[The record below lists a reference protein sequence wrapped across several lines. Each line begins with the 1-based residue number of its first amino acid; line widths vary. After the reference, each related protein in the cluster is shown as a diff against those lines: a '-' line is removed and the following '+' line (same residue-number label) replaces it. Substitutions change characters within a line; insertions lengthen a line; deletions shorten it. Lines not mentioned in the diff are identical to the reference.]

1 MSELLTNAASR
12 RTLLRSALA
21 LAVAAPALAACG
33 ADDPDPAPVNQGDG
47 KFPGVKIN
55 VACNPSSLQAC
66 TEAGKQWGAQ
76 TGATVNAQVIPF
88 AERATSYASWIVS
101 KDGSYDVLYG
111 GVDFISNFGDKI
123 YLPMKDLLGDTSDY
137 VPAALGQLTKAGSLL
152 AAPLFA
158 DMLLFWYNKTDWS
171 KAGLPEKIPGTWDEL
186 YGYAP
191 KLGVEGREPC
201 VIPWNNNGV
210 PFWISFF
217 NSTKGQL
224 FSDDKSQLLFDND
237 NGLNTWKAISR
248 GFQAKFFG
256 PAGSNAVGDQ
266 DTSLL
271 FNQNLA
277 ACQAATTGFGATAG
291 SSDPAKKSIIKK
303 EEVGYAVMPGI
314 TAGSSGSVIV
324 AEGLGI
330 NKFSKNR
337 DAALSFI
344 KFTTGAEFQKQ
355 MVLGKAGQVLP
366 SSRLSVSKDTEVAT
380 GFPFAATLAQQASAQ
395 LAWPGNAPF
404 KWNAPFLL
412 GLTNLSKGTWTPEQA
427 HQETINAVKKLMIAQ
442 LGA

>member
-1 MSELLTNAASR
+1 MSGFETNSTSR

-21 LAVAAPALAACG
+21 LAVAGPALAACST
-33 ADDPDPAPVNQGDG
+33 DDPEPGPVSQGDS
-47 KFPGVKIN
+47 KFPGTTIN

-66 TEAGKQWGAQ
+66 TEAGKQWGQ
-76 TGATVNAQVIPF
+76 LTGATVNARVIPF

-101 KDGSYDVLYG
+101 KDASYDVLYG
-111 GVDFISNFGDKI
+111 GVDFISNFGDKL
-123 YLPMKDLLGDTSDY
+123 YLPMKELLGDTSDF
-137 VPAALGQLTKAGSLL
+137 VPAALGQLTKSGALL

-171 KAGLPEKIPGTWDEL
+171 QAGLPEKIPGTWDEL

-191 KLGVEGREPC
+191 KLAVSGREPC

-210 PFWISFF
+210 PFWIAFF

-237 NGLNTWKAISR
+237 NGLNTWKAINR
-248 GFQAKFFG
+248 GFQSKFFG

-291 SSDPAKKSIIKK
+291 STDPAKKSLIKAN
-303 EEVGYAVMPGI
+303 EVGYSVMPGVS
-314 TAGSSGSVIV
+314 AGSSGSVIV

-330 NKFSKNR
+330 NKFTKNR

-380 GFPFAATLAQQASAQ
+380 GFPFAATLADQASAQ

-427 HQETINAVKKLMIAQ
+427 HDETIKSVKKLMIAQ

>member
-1 MSELLTNAASR
+1 MSPFDSNGTSR

-21 LAVAAPALAACG
+21 LTVAAPVLAACG
-33 ADDPDPAPVNQGDG
+33 DDPDPAPVSQGDG
-47 KFPGVKIN
+47 KFPGVTIN

-66 TEAGKQWGAQ
+66 TEAGKQWGQ
-76 TGATVNAQVIPF
+76 LTGATVKAQVIPF

-101 KDGSYDVLYG
+101 KDASYDVLYA
-111 GVDFISNFGDKI
+111 GVDFVSNFGDKI
-123 YLPMKDLLGDTSDY
+123 YLPLGEMLGDTSDF
-137 VPAALGQLTKAGSLL
+137 VPAALGQLTKSGALL
-152 AAPLFA
+152 ASPLFA
-158 DMLLFWYNKTDWS
+158 DMLLFWYNKTDWTQ
-171 KAGLPEKIPGTWDEL
+171 AGLPEKIPATWDEL
-186 YGYAP
+186 YAYAP
-191 KLGVEGREPC
+191 KLAVAGREPC

-224 FSDDKSQLLFDND
+224 FSDDKSQLLFGDSK
-237 NGLNTWKAISR
+237 GLDTWKAISR

-256 PAGSNAVGDQ
+256 AAGANAVGDQ

-291 SSDPAKKSIIKK
+291 SSDPAKKSVIKK
-303 EEVGYAVMPGI
+303 EEVGFSVMPGI
-314 TAGSSGSVIV
+314 TAGTSGSVIV

-330 NKFSKNR
+330 NKFTKNR
-337 DAALSFI
+337 DAALSFV
-344 KFTTGAEFQKQ
+344 KFTTGPEFQKQ

-366 SSRLSVSKDTEVAT
+366 SSRLSVSKDTEVAA
-380 GFPFAATLAQQASAQ
+380 GFPFAATLASQASAQ

-412 GLTNLSKGTWTPEQA
+412 GLTNLSKGTWTAEQA
-427 HQETINAVKKLMIAQ
+427 HEETIKSVKQLMIAQ
-442 LGA
+442 LGS